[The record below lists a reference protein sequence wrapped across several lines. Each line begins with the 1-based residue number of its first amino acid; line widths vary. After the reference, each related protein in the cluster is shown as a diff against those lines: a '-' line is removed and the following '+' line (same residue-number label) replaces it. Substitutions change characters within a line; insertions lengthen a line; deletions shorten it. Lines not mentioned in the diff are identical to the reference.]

1 MILSEEQYNGI
12 LREYEEKRK
21 RARALREKRRA
32 EVETAIPGF
41 SELNS
46 LVSSIAAGYAKG
58 FETDTDGSGTKDA
71 VRKFRDAAE
80 KRRSLLVSGGF
91 APDYLE
97 SVYECPLC
105 EDTGFVNGE
114 KCRCYKER
122 ESALLSETLYL
133 NSHIRALSE
142 KTDFDMLREDIYGD
156 DISGDSLRHFRG
168 ARDAALD
175 FVSSF
180 KDADKDLLF
189 MGSVGTG
196 KTTLSVCIAKRLI
209 QQGYSVIY
217 FSSVSLFDLLA
228 RVSFDNEK
236 RTDKDRVVSDLCSCD
251 LLVIDDLGTE
261 RLNSFVEEQLFTIIN
276 ERSIRNK
283 RMIVSTNYDTAD
295 LKRVYGD
302 RVFSRMISG
311 FIILKLTGSDIRFKL
326 VTDRDRTQPV
336 S

>member
-32 EVETAIPGF
+32 EIEAAIPELA
-41 SELNS
+41 ELNS
-46 LVSSIAAGYAKG
+46 VVSGIAAGYAKG
-58 FETDTDGSGTKDA
+58 FETDLDGSGTKDA
-71 VRKFRDAAE
+71 VRRFRDAAE
-80 KRRSLLVSGGF
+80 KRRSLLISGGY

-142 KTDFDMLREDIYGD
+142 KTDFDMLREDLFTD

-175 FVSSF
+175 FVSTF
-180 KDADKDLLF
+180 RDTDKDLLF

-236 RTDKDRVVSDLCSCD
+236 RADKDRVVSELCNCD

-261 RLNSFVEEQLFTIIN
+261 LLNAFVEEQLFTLIN
-276 ERSIRNK
+276 ERSIRGK
-283 RMIVSTNYDTAD
+283 RMIISTNYDTAD

-311 FIILKLTGSDIRFKL
+311 FVILKLTGSDIRFKL
-326 VTDRDRTQPV
+326 VTKQEEGKNA
-336 S
+336 